1 MTSFVRIDYPAVHP
15 GVARFEAAYKAASNF
30 RQGFD
35 STRGLAAMLL
45 AAIVAALVVAAD
57 QVVDT
62 WADGHLLAAWIALW
76 AVGFAAL
83 ALFAGTAR
91 RLAARVVG
99 GLNGWSQ
106 RVAQA
111 RADERVWA
119 IALQDARVMSDLRAA
134 LSRQGVE
141 APVTREEGVAA
152 VARVSRP
159 SVPSLD
165 SRAGRAHQSYYI

>member
-15 GVARFEAAYKAASNF
+15 GVARFEAAFKSASTL
-30 RQGFD
+30 RRSFD

-45 AAIVAALVVAAD
+45 AAVVAALLVVAD

-76 AVGFAAL
+76 AIGFAAL

-91 RLAARVVG
+91 RLATRVVG
-99 GLNGWSQ
+99 ALDRWSQ
-106 RVAQA
+106 RLAQA

-134 LSRQGVE
+134 LSRHGVDE
-141 APVTREEGVAA
+141 TPQTREEGVAA
-152 VARVSRP
+152 VARVR
-159 SVPSLD
+159 VPSLT